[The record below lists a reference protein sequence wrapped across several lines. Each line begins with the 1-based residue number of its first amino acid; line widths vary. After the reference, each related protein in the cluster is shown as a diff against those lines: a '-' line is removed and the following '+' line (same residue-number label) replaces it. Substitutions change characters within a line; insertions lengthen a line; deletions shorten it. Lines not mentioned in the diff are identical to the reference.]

1 MVFPLLEPK
10 LSRIHFVLQS
20 FSLISHPMG
29 AIYPLEAISHFV
41 QRFLPHSVG
50 NVSGQLREMSLY
62 VGLQHRV
69 QFVGFTTFLR
79 GIFFELKEKRLLGAK
94 ASSVEVKMKDVEKR
108 KGKKKTTKITR
119 SQMRGPTKM
128 CNFIFVFLS
137 GRSVRRHY

>member
-79 GIFFELKEKRLLGAK
+79 GIRSEGIICRSENERCRKEKR
-94 ASSVEVKMKDVEKR
+94 
-108 KGKKKTTKITR
+108 KKKTTKITR
-119 SQMRGPTKM
+119 SQMRVPTKM